1 MSATRLL
8 LLCVAFI
15 CLSVLSDGAAVCPF
29 HKKTDCDNYVNN
41 VCSLSWDPVCGSNG
55 QTYGNEC
62 FFCMDIKKKKTPIFI
77 TKRDVC

>member
-15 CLSVLSDGAAVCPF
+15 CLSVLSDGAAVPPF
-29 HKKTDCDNYVNN
+29 LEQPDCHKYENN
-41 VCSLSWDPVCGSNG
+41 ICLLHWAPVCGKNG
-55 QTYGNEC
+55 QTYINEC
-62 FFCMDIKKKKTPIFI
+62 TLCMYIKKKKTPIFI